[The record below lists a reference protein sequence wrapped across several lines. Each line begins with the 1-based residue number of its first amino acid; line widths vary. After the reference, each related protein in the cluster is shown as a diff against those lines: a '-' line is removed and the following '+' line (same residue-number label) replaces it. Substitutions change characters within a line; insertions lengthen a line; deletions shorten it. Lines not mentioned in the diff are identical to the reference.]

1 MAESGGGGVER
12 AALSFIA
19 TTIPVDDER
28 VFRGLPNAEALKA
41 IFSGA
46 AAGVTA
52 WETAGNMLPSAAG
65 LRR

>member
-52 WETAGNMLPSAAG
+52 
-65 LRR
+65 